1 MKKMKRLGILALT
14 VSMGGCGTTKFGVTK
29 EDYRDAVKKRI
40 DGRNYVIWGQKR
52 NPEGLSKKG
61 LEDVRGGLSF
71 HVKGDS
77 LYSDLLLETDVDGK
91 RVEGVKQVS
100 GRMEHYSAR
109 ELSRG
114 RLEVMFSI
122 APREAHGGS
131 VLPDRLV
138 YRFVFGPWD
147 AVAIHV
153 NDDYFKGYWDWNR
166 WEETAKDS
174 PGEDFMQNWLARGEE
189 LQKLITGE
197 ERAFVRQEADR
208 QNTCRDTFVDLYQSW
223 RERWLISPTGE
234 KLPEVVIDW
243 EGRKV
248 WLNSPGEGASRRLVD
263 PRSLP
268 EFSRL
273 VGMGEKVIPFVME
286 LMMDNPDE
294 NFVLLLL
301 YEELSKSDF
310 MRVTGFM
317 SEPMRAVK
325 TVKAWVAGKK

>member
-1 MKKMKRLGILALT
+1 
-14 VSMGGCGTTKFGVTK
+14 
-29 EDYRDAVKKRI
+29 
-40 DGRNYVIWGQKR
+40 
-52 NPEGLSKKG
+52 
-61 LEDVRGGLSF
+61 
-71 HVKGDS
+71 
-77 LYSDLLLETDVDGK
+77 
-91 RVEGVKQVS
+91 
-100 GRMEHYSAR
+100 
-109 ELSRG
+109 
-114 RLEVMFSI
+114 MFSI
-122 APREAHGGS
+122 ASREAHGGS

-138 YRFVFGPWD
+138 YRFVFGLWD

-153 NDDYFKGYWDWNR
+153 NDDYLNGYWDWNR

-248 WLNSPGEGASRRLVD
+248 WLNSPGEGASRRLVA

-273 VGMGEKVIPFVME
+273 AGMGEKVIPLIME

-301 YEELSKSDF
+301 YEELSKTISL
-310 MRVTGFM
+310 
-317 SEPMRAVK
+317 E
-325 TVKAWVAGKK
+325 